1 MLCVCMCFVSVCV
14 LCVHVCMCFVCV
26 CVSCVHVCMCFVC
39 VCLCVGQPQFIHSGQ
54 TYQYPHQEI
63 SFTTKFNFWLDICKD
78 NSIPLDGCPILAK
91 RGRNLTK
98 TLFKKGGGGGWGHP
112 KWTLDLLHKGSP

>member
-1 MLCVCMCFVSVCV
+1 MCVCV
-14 LCVHVCMCFVCV
+14 LCVHVC
-26 CVSCVHVCMCFVC
+26 
-39 VCLCVGQPQFIHSGQ
+39 LCVGQPSLFIQVKHTSIH
-54 TYQYPHQEI
+54 TKTF
-63 SFTTKFNFWLDICKD
+63 SFTTKFYFCLDICKD

-112 KWTLDLLHKGSP
+112 KWTLDLLHKGPP